1 MGRDI
6 EAYLM
11 ADQKPRLTSSVII
24 VNDEKYLLA
33 KRNKENYNGYWVF
46 PGGGVEFGETLTDTA
61 IREAK
66 EETNLDVEIIKQ
78 IGFKEIINVPG
89 NYHSIV
95 FFYLV
100 KPKNFDIKA
109 KDDVSL
115 AEFFT
120 LEQIKELKIA
130 ESVEWVLKEA
140 GFWK

>member
-1 MGRDI
+1 
-6 EAYLM
+6 M